1 MIAPTPYPKVNAVLD
16 ELLSSVQAVLRDQ
29 FVGMYL
35 YGSLAGGDFN
45 PETSDVD
52 FLVVTAGEVSDEMV
66 SALQALHLRLAASGS
81 KWAARLEGSYITQL
95 ALRRYDPVDGPFP
108 CINEGEF
115 YLARHGSDW
124 IIQRHVL
131 REHGVTL
138 AGPAPRTLIDPVEPD
153 DLRRAV
159 LELLRGWWAPMLRDP
174 ARLRRPGHQA
184 HAVLTMCRALHALA
198 HGTIVSKPAAA
209 HWAQP
214 TLGEPWATLI
224 AHAVTQRH
232 DTQPDDLSETLDF
245 IRYTLERSRQAEEQR
260 A

>member
-1 MIAPTPYPKVNAVLD
+1 V
-16 ELLSSVQAVLRDQ
+16 LLSGVQAILGSQ

-45 PETSDVD
+45 PETSDID
-52 FLVVTAGEVSDEMV
+52 FLVVTAGELSNDLV
-66 SALQALHLRLAASGS
+66 SALHALHVRLAAGGS
-81 KWAARLEGSYITQL
+81 TWAARLEGSYITQP
-95 ALRRYDPVDGPFP
+95 ALRRYDPADGPFP

-115 YLARHGSDW
+115 YVARHGSDW

-159 LELLRGWWAPMLRDP
+159 LELLRSWWTPMLTDP
-174 ARLRRPGHQA
+174 ARLRRPGYQA
-184 HAVLTMCRALHALA
+184 YAVLTMCRAHHALE

-209 HWAQP
+209 RWAQAA
-214 TLGEPWATLI
+214 LGEPWATLI

-232 DTQPDDLSETLDF
+232 DAQPDDLSETLDF
-245 IRYTLERSRQAEEQR
+245 IRYTLERSRQAEEWQT
-260 A
+260 